1 MRLRTR
7 SETDVLPGLTS
18 TVRVGRRVSA
28 LAPRVRQGDIVLV
41 DLVDM
46 DQSTAASLV
55 EAGAGAVLNVQPMIS
70 GRFPNRGPQVL
81 IDAGVPVVDT
91 LGEDV
96 LRVVRDG
103 ATIRLHEGSVYLKD
117 STDALAS
124 GRQVDRELVS
134 KLLKRARDGLT
145 SQLDTFTHNA
155 SEFLRREQDLLLH
168 GRGVPSVEA
177 KLGDRPAVVV
187 VRTENS
193 DEQLKGMR
201 RFLSEQRPVLIAVD
215 RAADDLLEAG
225 RPADVIVISSGIDT
239 ALPST
244 KALKEA
250 SDVIAV
256 VPDGISK
263 EASAQLD
270 RLGVRPRKVA
280 SRATA
285 EDVALL
291 IADRERASVIVGVGV
306 SATLPDFLDRQRAG
320 LASTY
325 LTRLKVG
332 GRLVDASA
340 VPTLYSGSVRP
351 VHLLILALVGLIVLV
366 AAIAVTPAG
375 QVWAEDVADLFR
387 SLYDNVRGL
396 FR

>member
-7 SETDVLPGLTS
+7 SESDVLPGLTG
-18 TVRVGRRVSA
+18 TVRVGKRVST
-28 LAPRVRQGDIVLV
+28 LVPRVRKGDFVLI

-46 DQSTAASLV
+46 DQATATSLV
-55 EAGAGAVLNVQPMIS
+55 AAGAAAVLNVQPMVS

-81 IDAGVPVVDT
+81 VDAGVPIIDE
-91 LGEDV
+91 LGDDV
-96 LRVVRDG
+96 RAKVRDG
-103 ATIRLHEGSVYLKD
+103 ATLRLHEGALHLKD
-117 STDALAS
+117 ETEPVAT
-124 GRQVDRELVS
+124 GRQVDAPLVATM
-134 KLLKRARDGLT
+134 LQRARDGLT

-168 GRGVPSVEA
+168 GRGVPDVEA
-177 KLGDRPAVVV
+177 KVEDRPVVV
-187 VRTENS
+187 MARTENS
-193 DEQLKGMR
+193 AEQLNGLK
-201 RFLSEQRPVLIAVD
+201 RFLTEQRPVLIAVD
-215 RAADDLLEAG
+215 RAADDLLDAG
-225 RPADVIVISSGIDT
+225 RPADIIVIGSGIDT

-244 KALKEA
+244 RALKEA

-256 VPDGISK
+256 VPEGISK
-263 EASAQLD
+263 EAAAQLD

-332 GRLVDASA
+332 GRLVDATA

-351 VHLLILALVGLIVLV
+351 VHLVILALVGLLVVL

-375 QVWAEDVADLFR
+375 EVWAQSIGDAFR
-387 SLYDNVRGL
+387 SVYDNVRGNS
-396 FR
+396 